1 MMGLNHFSARAAD
14 DFHKARNRE
23 LFSRILSLLKNEKD
37 SLMSL
42 QEIKALLHPT
52 SETYRGLRTVPI
64 AKIVGSEGRYQDFNR
79 YFLPRH
85 NRLRGR
91 WMRVDTAH
99 HQQVTLPPVT
109 LYEIGG
115 LYFVRDGNHRV
126 SVGRLQN
133 VEFIDAEV
141 ISLGSRLTLKPGLTA
156 DQLRKAV
163 ISLEKEEFFK
173 QTGLDQHRQGV
184 LLEFTATGRYDEII
198 RHING
203 HKYYLNLT
211 QAEEISFEEAM
222 LSWYDNVFEPIVRL
236 IESEQFL
243 RYFRGRT
250 AADLYVW
257 IVRHWD
263 DLKKKYGQGFP
274 LEKAAQ
280 DFTDRFGQ
288 PDNRLLPR
296 VFRFLKRLIS
306 RGNTKP

>member
-173 QTGLDQHRQGV
+173 QIGLDQHRQGV
-184 LLEFTATGRYDEII
+184 LLEFTVTGRYDEII

-222 LSWYDNVFEPIVRL
+222 LSWYDNVYEPIVRL

-288 PDNRLLPR
+288 SDNRLLPR
-296 VFRFLKRLIS
+296 VFSFLKRLIS

>member
-1 MMGLNHFSARAAD
+1 MGLDHFSARAAD

-42 QEIKALLHPT
+42 QEIKVLLRPT

-85 NRLRGR
+85 NYLRGR
-91 WMRVDTAH
+91 WIRVDTAH
-99 HQQVTLPPVT
+99 HQQLTLPPVT

-184 LLEFTATGRYDEII
+184 FLEFTTTGRYDEII

-203 HKYYLNLT
+203 HKYYLNLG

-222 LSWYDNVFEPIVRL
+222 LSWYDNVYEPIVRL

-296 VFRFLKRLIS
+296 VFRFLKRLIFG
-306 RGNTKP
+306 GNKRK